1 MREIENNNIKEKCYM
16 ERLDNGLQVIIIP
29 KQDIQ
34 KKYIIWATKFGS
46 IDNTFIDST
55 KIIIDDKVYNLTDY
69 KTIED
74 EYYKY
79 IILNNLDFNSYETK
93 EYNVAID
100 TKITNYNYEFTT
112 TI

>member
-1 MREIENNNIKEKCYM
+1 MGRKSLMREIENNNIKEKCYM

-55 KIIIDDKVYNLTDY
+55 TGEEVVIMR
-69 KTIED
+69 
-74 EYYKY
+74 
-79 IILNNLDFNSYETK
+79 
-93 EYNVAID
+93 
-100 TKITNYNYEFTT
+100 EFRS
-112 TI
+112 ISRR